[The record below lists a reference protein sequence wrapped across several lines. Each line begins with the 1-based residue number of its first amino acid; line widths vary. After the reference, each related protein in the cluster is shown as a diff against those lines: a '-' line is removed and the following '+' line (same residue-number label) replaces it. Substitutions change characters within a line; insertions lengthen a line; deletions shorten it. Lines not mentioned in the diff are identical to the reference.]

1 MSNEDKTI
9 FDMAGI
15 EINEDTDYE
24 TLLSD
29 FLKAYS
35 ERIDSE
41 IKNTEVKDNE
51 WMRIF

>member
-1 MSNEDKTI
+1 MIEDKNI
-9 FDMAGI
+9 FEMAGI
-15 EINEDTDYE
+15 EINEDTDFE

-41 IKNTEVKDNE
+41 IRNTEVKDSE
-51 WMRIF
+51 